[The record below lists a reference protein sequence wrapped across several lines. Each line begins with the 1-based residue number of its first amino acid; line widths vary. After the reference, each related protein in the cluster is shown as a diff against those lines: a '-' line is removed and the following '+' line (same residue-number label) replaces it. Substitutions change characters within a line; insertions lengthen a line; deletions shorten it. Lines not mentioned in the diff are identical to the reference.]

1 MKLFYTRKEH
11 EEEMNREI
19 GRIVLEKEREREFMN
34 RLSALEDDICHLQ
47 EKNKNLQERIKKLEL
62 QSLELKRF
70 QGSGGIGGQGT
81 LRPEFCNCNAEER
94 R

>member
-19 GRIVLEKEREREFMN
+19 GRVLEKERDREFM
-34 RLSALEDDICHLQ
+34 RRISVLEDDIYH
-47 EKNKNLQERIKKLEL
+47 LQERIKKLEM
-62 QSLELKRF
+62 QSLEMKRF

-81 LRPEFCNCNAEER
+81 LRPEFCNCKEEKSR
-94 R
+94 